1 MLSEKQ
7 LMKRACKELIKV
19 FGREYLQKNYERT
32 LRAQGLCDSDTFM
45 LFVGIKDDED
55 LPNRKANEK
64 GWVVYGKV
72 LLDAHSGELKEIE
85 YELE

>member
-7 LMKRACKELIKV
+7 LMRRAIEELINV

-32 LRAQGLCDSDTFM
+32 LKAHGFCDTDTYM
-45 LFVGIKDDED
+45 LFVGIKGTDD
-55 LPNRKANEK
+55 LPDRKGNDK
-64 GWVVYGKV
+64 GWVVYGEV
-72 LLDAHSGELKEIE
+72 LLDAHSGELRSIE

>member
-7 LMKRACKELIKV
+7 LMKRACEELINV
-19 FGREYLQKNYERT
+19 FGKEYLQKNYERT
-32 LRAQGLCDSDTFM
+32 LKAQGLCDADTFM
-45 LFVGIKDDED
+45 LFVGIKDHED
-55 LPNRKANEK
+55 LPDRKVSEK

-85 YELE
+85 YALE